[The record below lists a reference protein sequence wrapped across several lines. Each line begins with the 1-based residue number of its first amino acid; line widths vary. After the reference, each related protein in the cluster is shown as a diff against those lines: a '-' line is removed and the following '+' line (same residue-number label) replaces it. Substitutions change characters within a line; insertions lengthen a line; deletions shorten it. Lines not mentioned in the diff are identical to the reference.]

1 MSKNIKNKLKRTE
14 SEQNLHVYISNQIT
28 VLETQIKVINKNSY
42 HIDFLNG
49 QILAFKTIL
58 SFLESENKDKEIFKE
73 VVNLEIIKKSDLK

>member
-1 MSKNIKNKLKRTE
+1 
-14 SEQNLHVYISNQIT
+14 
-28 VLETQIKVINKNSY
+28 VINKNSY